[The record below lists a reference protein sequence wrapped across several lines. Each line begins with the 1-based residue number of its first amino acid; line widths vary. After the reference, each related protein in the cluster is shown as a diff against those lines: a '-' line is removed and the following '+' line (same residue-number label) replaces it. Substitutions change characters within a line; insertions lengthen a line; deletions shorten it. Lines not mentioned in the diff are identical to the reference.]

1 LIKKIIFVCY
11 GLFLSAII
19 GLIAAAFLI
28 LENFLTNSVWSN
40 NNQILEALL
49 ILFGSGILY
58 YLLRQYPE
66 LPRTAQDSL
75 KELRQSKTINYQDV
89 FLNLLVTLVI
99 LTYGA
104 GVGPEAALLSA
115 IISLSIWQADNMRY
129 LYFNYDKLKSLSMKD
144 RLKRL
149 FNSFKYRQ
157 KYDQK
162 KVPKLHNIRQKKIL
176 LYIVFSINGILA
188 FAILLRQTDQ
198 PSFVMKLGQSNWQW
212 SETWLIPLLMV
223 AGIVFTVICKMF
235 YAEMIRI
242 ATHLKIPLASKI
254 FIGALGIIAVSYW
267 APDLLFSGQHSLHLL
282 VGEWSQKTPLF
293 LVTMAVLKLLFLVWC
308 LNLQWRGGDIFPIT
322 FAAITLGFATAGI
335 LTGFDS
341 LFIVAIVATTITSEL
356 ASPIIAGIFL
366 LFFFPIKLSP
376 VIIVIAAVLFLK
388 NKYLP
393 KLKFTIKKA

>member
-1 LIKKIIFVCY
+1 MIKKIIFVCY